1 MPTPVPMFRPS
12 WSVIAAREQSIASE
26 ARPQTAESASPMLSR
41 EVLVIPKPRIDRATA
56 VLYKLAS
63 FASDSLGQDSSRDPD
78 LDRVSPDNWDTPFK
92 VTVKPERPLIRL
104 SSRRRLPLSSNFGIG
119 KRATR

>member
-63 FASDSLGQDSSRDPD
+63 FASDSLGQDASGASIAPD
-78 LDRVSPDNWDTPFK
+78 ESHSVRCCAIVAPGDQTPSTTSPGRKRTTEPDAA
-92 VTVKPERPLIRL
+92 L
-104 SSRRRLPLSSNFGIG
+104 S
-119 KRATR
+119 